1 MGSRSLAT
9 TLLLAGFCGVAAAQ
23 APAPASAPEAAAVQP
38 SFRVEQSSLDLGTVR
53 AGADAVG
60 TFVFRNDGQAPVK
73 ILRAKPG

>member
-1 MGSRSLAT
+1 MESRALAT
-9 TLLLAGFCGVAAAQ
+9 TLLLVGLCSAATAQ
-23 APAPASAPEAAAVQP
+23 EPPAAPQAAAVEP

-60 TFVFRNDGQAPVK
+60 TFVFRNDGQVPVK